1 MKIGTSKN
9 LQKQAFHKVMKTVCS
24 ENSAHF
30 QGIITHVISKVS
42 KVPKVAAVQG
52 LGWQS
57 LEFQPCNVL

>member
-9 LQKQAFHKVMKTVCS
+9 LQRQAFHKVMKTICS

-52 LGWQS
+52 LG
-57 LEFQPCNVL
+57 